1 METAASEMW
10 KRNCKRTQALFTIA
24 PLLVGVM
31 TTVTCPESYLP
42 SINLSS
48 CSNLCFYQNSLEFQ
62 VTGKNCTDVEIK
74 SQTWKEKTTKY

>member
-48 CSNLCFYQNSLEFQ
+48 CSNLCFYQDSLEFQ